1 MVLRE
6 VTMASARSQKSD
18 INSTL
23 LVNVM
28 VAKRLLFPSVVGPL
42 DAAISSVNEERGAMR
57 IVFAR
62 AGSANKGAKAG
73 GYGVGLVYSTSL
85 RMSLRPASQTKL
97 VISAAY
103 GSYVVLW
110 VKSDMKFMTSCFS
123 VIA

>member
-18 INSTL
+18 INSAL

-28 VAKRLLFPSVVGPL
+28 VAKRLLFPFVVRSL

-57 IVFAR
+57 IVFAS

-85 RMSLRPASQTKL
+85 RMSLRPASQAKL

-103 GSYVVLW
+103 GSYVAL
-110 VKSDMKFMTSCFS
+110 
-123 VIA
+123 